1 MISYSRWCKDNY
13 DYAYLVVILH
23 KFLHAQLFFSEQA
36 VYAIA
41 DTFGILIQLC
51 SMRMFHILHVSPC

>member
-1 MISYSRWCKDNY
+1 MEECKRNY

-23 KFLHAQLFFSEQA
+23 KFLYAQFFFSEQA

-41 DTFGILIQLC
+41 DMFGILIQHC
-51 SMRMFHILHVSPC
+51 SMWMFHVLHVSLC